1 MTPPTNKRSRR
12 VSYIICNSLNIC
24 EPKNWPQNRWSNSN
38 SWQTLTEVLRNKI
51 SQKVKYYFYVVL
63 MIHCIE
69 KLLFETDNHFV
80 KDQKTID
87 ITQYSLQFSLAMLN
101 HSFVYN
107 LIRLLACKSKF
118 TRFVLASPVLT
129 LNIINLDILQD
140 VEQQTNRQ

>member
-1 MTPPTNKRSRR
+1 
-12 VSYIICNSLNIC
+12 
-24 EPKNWPQNRWSNSN
+24 
-38 SWQTLTEVLRNKI
+38 
-51 SQKVKYYFYVVL
+51 